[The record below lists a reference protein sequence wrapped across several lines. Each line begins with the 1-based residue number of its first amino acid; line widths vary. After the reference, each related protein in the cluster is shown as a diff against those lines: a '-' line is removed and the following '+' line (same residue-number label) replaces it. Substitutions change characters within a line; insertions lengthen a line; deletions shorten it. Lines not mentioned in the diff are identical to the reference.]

1 MMGREIRVEGVGMVQ
16 IITDETGSETERQER
31 QRQYQRVAARLYRQ
45 VLDRQRESE

>member
-1 MMGREIRVEGVGMVQ
+1 MAREIRAEGVGVVQ
-16 IITDETGSETERQER
+16 IMTDETVSETERQER